1 MVKLTKADVETL
13 RACDD
18 WKAAYEVV
26 QIRGLKSTPANHR
39 NVLKRIYQLCGK
51 GLLKYGSPNATYR
64 ITDAGRVAL
73 ERSEG

>member
-18 WKAAYEVV
+18 WKATFEVIAIRKLRNSATTYRAV
-26 QIRGLKSTPANHR
+26 QQRIDRLLR
-39 NVLKRIYQLCGK
+39 N
-51 GLLKYGSPNATYR
+51 GLLKFGKPNTTYR
-64 ITDAGRVAL
+64 ITDAGRAAL